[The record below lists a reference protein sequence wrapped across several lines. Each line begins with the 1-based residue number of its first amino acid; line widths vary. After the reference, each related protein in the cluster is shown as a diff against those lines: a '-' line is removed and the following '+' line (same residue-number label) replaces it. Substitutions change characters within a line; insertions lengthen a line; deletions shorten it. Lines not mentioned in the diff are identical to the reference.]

1 MSSNH
6 QHYDEELAALT
17 DALLEN
23 QKSPAPSSENEEL
36 YKVVQALHR
45 TIEPDKAPSP
55 LFRSRLQNRLVNEWK
70 KSRRVRQPVWRNQRF
85 WARRLAPLA
94 AVMLVVI
101 ATVLFLDD
109 AELAGTAEGEIGL
122 EAVIV
127 VLGLLILGLVMFWR
141 LRRR

>member
-1 MSSNH
+1 
-6 QHYDEELAALT
+6 
-17 DALLEN
+17 
-23 QKSPAPSSENEEL
+23 
-36 YKVVQALHR
+36 
-45 TIEPDKAPSP
+45 
-55 LFRSRLQNRLVNEWK
+55 
-70 KSRRVRQPVWRNQRF
+70 
-85 WARRLAPLA
+85 
-94 AVMLVVI
+94 MLVVI